1 MQITPLYQ
9 LTLTDEE
16 MDALYDIC
24 QSALDAELLD
34 GMAKAMAC
42 AFTSIGEDDDGQEQ
56 EQLQGMMQ

>member
-9 LTLTDEE
+9 LTLTDDE
-16 MDALYDIC
+16 MDAIYEIC

-42 AFTSIGEDDDGQEQ
+42 AFTSIGDEDEEQ
-56 EQLQGMMQ
+56 ETTEPQRMMQ